1 MKIII
6 TSTGETLESEFDQRF
21 GRCAYFCVLDT
32 ETSETNFVKNVYAD
46 APSGAGPKASEAAI
60 ELGAKKVISGDF
72 GPKAKDVLEK
82 FNVQMVI
89 FDGKG
94 KSLKE
99 ITDTIKNS
107 K

>member
-1 MKIII
+1 MKTII
-6 TSTGETLESEFDQRF
+6 TSTGSGLESDFDQRF

-32 ETSETNFVKNVYAD
+32 DKGTTDFVKNEYAD

-72 GPKAKDVLEK
+72 GPKAKAVLEK
-82 FNVQMVI
+82 FDVQMVI

-94 KSLKE
+94 KSVKE
-99 ITDTIKNS
+99 IADLIMGK
-107 K
+107 

>member
-1 MKIII
+1 MKTVI
-6 TSTGETLESEFDQRF
+6 TSTGSNLESEFDQRF
-21 GRCAYFCVLDT
+21 GRCAFFCVLNT
-32 ETSETNFVKNVYAD
+32 ETGETNFVKNEYAD
-46 APSGAGPKASEAAI
+46 APSGAGPKASEAVI
-60 ELGAKKVISGDF
+60 ELGAKKIISGDF

-82 FNVQMVI
+82 FSIQMVI

-99 ITDTIKNS
+99 ITDTIKKN